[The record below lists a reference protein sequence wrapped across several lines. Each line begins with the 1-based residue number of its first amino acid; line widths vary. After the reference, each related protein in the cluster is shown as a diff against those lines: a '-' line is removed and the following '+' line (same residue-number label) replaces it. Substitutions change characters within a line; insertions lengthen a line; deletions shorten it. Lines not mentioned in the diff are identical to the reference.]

1 MPALTLSIS
10 VSPLASFSGNRLRIW
25 LSCNVELQH
34 ALRTRHTK
42 LSDDT
47 NDKSRGAFYLL
58 NPIRP
63 LMLPSV
69 ALLLQVRTKLC
80 TSHAQ
85 SAIPVV
91 S

>member
-1 MPALTLSIS
+1 MSTLTLSIS

-34 ALRTRHTK
+34 ALRTRDTK

-47 NDKSRGAFYLL
+47 NNKFRGAFYLL

-69 ALLLQVRTKLC
+69 ALLLQARTELC
-80 TSHAQ
+80 TSRAK
-85 SAIPVV
+85 SAILVV